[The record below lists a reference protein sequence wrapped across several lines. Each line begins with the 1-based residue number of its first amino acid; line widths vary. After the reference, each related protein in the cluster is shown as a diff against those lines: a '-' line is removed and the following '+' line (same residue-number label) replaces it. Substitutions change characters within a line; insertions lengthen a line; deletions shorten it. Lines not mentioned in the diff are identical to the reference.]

1 MTNATELRPTLL
13 PGLTRLWRGTHTIQ
27 LGLAPGR
34 AFVVDLPDPRAVQLL
49 ELLDGAHTERSVLAH
64 AGRIGIDATDARTLI
79 ASLRSVGL
87 VVGAQSL
94 PGPLPEWL
102 AAEAAAL
109 ALRGA
114 EAPGRVVRRRLDAR
128 VLVTGRGRLA
138 APVAVALAAAGVGHV
153 RPELP
158 GPVRVTEALDHRDVG
173 RPRTEAAI
181 AAIERAAPGTRT
193 TAVPEPTFVVQAGID
208 RPAALLAAGFARR
221 RLAHLLVDTRD
232 GTPVIGPLVPPIG
245 GPCLNCLD
253 LHRTERDPGWPEL
266 AAQLAGDHRGDPCS
280 APTVLAAVGYAA
292 AEVLTYIDG
301 GTPETVG
308 AAVEIAAPGRIRRRA
323 WPPNSACSCTRTR
336 AQGAVGA
343 AGRSQ

>member
-1 MTNATELRPTLL
+1 M
-13 PGLTRLWRGTHTIQ
+13 
-27 LGLAPGR
+27 
-34 AFVVDLPDPRAVQLL
+34 
-49 ELLDGAHTERSVLAH
+49 
-64 AGRIGIDATDARTLI
+64 
-79 ASLRSVGL
+79 
-87 VVGAQSL
+87 
-94 PGPLPEWL
+94 
-102 AAEAAAL
+102 
-109 ALRGA
+109 
-114 EAPGRVVRRRLDAR
+114 
-128 VLVTGRGRLA
+128 
-138 APVAVALAAAGVGHV
+138 
-153 RPELP
+153 
-158 GPVRVTEALDHRDVG
+158 
-173 RPRTEAAI
+173 
-181 AAIERAAPGTRT
+181 
-193 TAVPEPTFVVQAGID
+193 PEPTFVVQAGID

-280 APTVLAAVGYAA
+280 APTVLAAGGYAA